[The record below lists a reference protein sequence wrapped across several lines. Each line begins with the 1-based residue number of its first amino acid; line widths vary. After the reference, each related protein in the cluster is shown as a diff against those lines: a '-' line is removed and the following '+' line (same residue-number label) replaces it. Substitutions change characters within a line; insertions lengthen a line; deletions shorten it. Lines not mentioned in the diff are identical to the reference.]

1 CRRTPAPRRGG
12 RSSGPMPRSTR
23 GTSKGPTT
31 AGAGGGA
38 SSRTTSWWCRTSR
51 WRSCEMCR
59 RRSTK
64 KTAARS
70 PSPGTGVSTT
80 PGPGRW
86 RSPGTCMGRAAP
98 GASCSP
104 TGSIGRPAPARS
116 PGAATSGWCRNTPSC
131 TPTGWSATR
140 RWVRP
145 DSLVTST
152 RPSGSSLRTAGAAAL
167 CVAAGL
173 GWSLGSRTTAAAPPP
188 PQGAPGP
195 VPRVPLEVT
204 GATRIEYDDATKRW
218 TFSGARVVVVRG
230 TLRVEA
236 PEIGYGERARE
247 VVLPRGGTV
256 WTPTLEV
263 GADRLA
269 ALLDTRHVTA
279 EGHVVGR
286 FAGEEPE
293 GQRTRWGTFAADR
306 VEADDRPDL

>member
-1 CRRTPAPRRGG
+1 
-12 RSSGPMPRSTR
+12 M
-23 GTSKGPTT
+23 
-31 AGAGGGA
+31 
-38 SSRTTSWWCRTSR
+38 
-51 WRSCEMCR
+51 
-59 RRSTK
+59 
-64 KTAARS
+64 
-70 PSPGTGVSTT
+70 
-80 PGPGRW
+80 
-86 RSPGTCMGRAAP
+86 
-98 GASCSP
+98 
-104 TGSIGRPAPARS
+104 
-116 PGAATSGWCRNTPSC
+116 
-131 TPTGWSATR
+131 
-140 RWVRP
+140 
-145 DSLVTST
+145 VTST

-173 GWSLGSRTTAAAPPP
+173 GWSLGSRATAAAPPP

-236 PEIGYGERARE
+236 PEIGYSERARE
-247 VVLPRGGTV
+247 IVLPRGGTV
-256 WTPTLEV
+256 RTPTLEV

-286 FAGEEPE
+286 FAGDGEPG

-306 VEADDRPDL
+306 VEADDRPDLHQIVATGQVVVDQGVAEGHAEVAQGSDALRAERISADLGRHDAAADGDVLLDHGEVHGSADHATYTEVGQTAVLWGHARLLRGRDTLTAERVTVLLGEDAVIGEGHVRVVAYPEEPAP